1 MKPTT
6 KNKGLF
12 GAYARGASARLRG
25 HLRSDC
31 PYKIAPNG
39 CHRRNAGTWGAVYR
53 NYWLRGFD
61 DAKGVEHSRS

>member
-6 KNKGLF
+6 KNKGF
-12 GAYARGASARLRG
+12 VGAYVRGASARLRG
-25 HLRSDC
+25 QTSSDC
-31 PYKIAPNG
+31 PYKIGP

-61 DAKGVEHSRS
+61 DAKGVEHPRS